1 MDRPAGWS
9 GNGSC
14 LELGWELDAWVGSA
28 GSGHH
33 RVGSGLALDHPIQ
46 LQKGVVVVIMVKRDE
61 LRVKADGASSMA
73 LVVARVQRKGL
84 SMVLC
89 LVLAASMEDDGL
101 LTVQRRFEDDDDDG
115 ESTQVKDMVGGR
127 LVRAAAGARMAATR
141 VQA

>member
-1 MDRPAGWS
+1 MG
-9 GNGSC
+9 
-14 LELGWELDAWVGSA
+14 DALNRF
-28 GSGHH
+28 GHGF
-33 RVGSGLALDHPIQ
+33 R
-46 LQKGVVVVIMVKRDE
+46 VVVVIMVKRDE

-89 LVLAASMEDDGL
+89 LVLASMEDDGL